1 LSRPIA
7 DSSFV
12 VALNGRAAV
21 PPASGIVE
29 YLVKHR
35 AQRVTSVLH
44 PLLPDDPARH
54 LVTTYE
60 PGRQPRERA
69 VRLPSRPPYTY
80 PLDLLVPLVS
90 PRADAWFAFTNLSC
104 LRGLAERRL
113 GRAGK
118 VVYWPV
124 DFVAERFGNSPITRA
139 YDVVQRICCT
149 RADAR
154 FELTEAALRTRSAH
168 FGLTARD
175 GAPTALVPI
184 GVWANETP
192 KVPEDG
198 VRARRVLYLGHLI
211 ERAGVGLLV
220 DALARLRERGVEA
233 TMDVAGH
240 GPMED
245 ELRRSAAVAGV
256 ADRFHMWGFIG
267 RQEEVRA
274 FLATGSVAVGMY
286 SPTDNPVTEFAD
298 PGKLKAYLAAGLPTV
313 INDVP
318 HNARELAAEA
328 GADVV
333 PYDAE
338 SLANGIERALAS
350 EDEWRARRRAAI
362 EYARRFDWETL
373 LGEPLAALGFSPEGS
388 PAHAWLA
395 RER

>member
-1 LSRPIA
+1 LSRAIP

-12 VALNGRAAV
+12 VAVNGRGVA
-21 PPASGIVE
+21 PPASGLVE
-29 YLVKHR
+29 YLVKHG
-35 AQRVTSVLH
+35 AKRVTSVLH
-44 PLLPDDPARH
+44 PLESEDPARH
-54 LVTTYE
+54 VVTTYE
-60 PGRQPRERA
+60 RGREPVERA

-80 PLDLLVPLVS
+80 PLDVLVPLPG

-124 DFVAERFGNSPITRA
+124 DFVAERFGNSAFTRA
-139 YDVVQRICCT
+139 YDFVERICCL

-154 FELTEAALRTRSAH
+154 FELAEAALRGRSARYR
-168 FGLTARD
+168 LTARD

-184 GVWANETP
+184 GAWVDEAP

-198 VRARRVLYLGHLI
+198 IRARRVLYLGHLI

-220 DALARLRERGVEA
+220 DALARLRARGVEA
-233 TMDVAGH
+233 TVDVAGS

-245 ELRRSAAVAGV
+245 ELRRSADEAGV
-256 ADRFHMWGFIG
+256 ADWLHMRGFIG

-298 PGKLKAYLAAGLPTV
+298 PGKLKAYLAAGLPMV
-313 INDVP
+313 INDMP
-318 HNARELAAEA
+318 HNARELAAKA
-328 GADVV
+328 GAEVV

-338 SLANGIERALAS
+338 SLANAIERALTS
-350 EDEWRARRRAAI
+350 ENEWRERRRAAI

-373 LGEPLAALGFSPEGS
+373 LAEPLAALGFSPQGH
-388 PAHAWLA
+388 PLA
-395 RER
+395 GLR